1 MSQFPIELDD
11 KQATSDA
18 VNYLLSGPGGLGQNF
33 AGFSAYLSTDPA
45 DYEYLTGNFRLPF
58 SQVGIANL
66 YVPPISISNAE
77 QLDNRTIKY
86 YFAGAP
92 LASVPFSP
100 GAALTITGITPSTYN
115 SSSLR
120 AAGYPIGQI
129 GVVQCTDSFV
139 IVRTRNNITTP
150 LGTYVSGGS
159 ATYRLT
165 ENPSD
170 SFYNSTDCN
179 ARVTVTG
186 GTDRVFI
193 SAQMT
198 QTISYEV
205 LNGPTDLTMWVAV
218 RRYRGFPNNNP
229 VNPDFLF
236 DLDNPGSTVAR
247 SIYTFP
253 GLTGTG
259 TLDPVESVFAT
270 IVDRPSPGYFWY
282 ILEVLFEYPD
292 DGTEIQV
299 TSDLLGLRS
308 LSAQVVKQ

>member
-1 MSQFPIELDD
+1 MSQFPIEVDD
-11 KQATSDA
+11 QQALADG

-33 AGFSAYLSTDPA
+33 AGFSAYQSTDPA

-58 SQVGIANL
+58 SQVGIADL
-66 YVPPISISNAE
+66 YVPPVTINNAE

-92 LASVPFSP
+92 LASAPFSL

-115 SSSLR
+115 SASLR
-120 AAGYPIGQI
+120 AAGYPISQI
-129 GVVQCTDSFV
+129 GVVQCTDSYV

-165 ENPSD
+165 DPS
-170 SFYNSTDCN
+170 SSSAYNSTDCN

-186 GTDRVFI
+186 GSDRVFI
-193 SAQMT
+193 SAQIT
-198 QTISYEV
+198 QTLTYEV
-205 LNGPTDLTMWVAV
+205 LSGPVDLTMWVAV
-218 RRYRGFPNNNP
+218 RRYRGFPNDNP

-236 DLDNPGSTVAR
+236 DPESTVAR

-253 GLTGTG
+253 GLSGTG
-259 TLDPVESVFAT
+259 TLGPIESIFST
-270 IVDRPSPGYFWY
+270 IVDQPSPGYFWY

-292 DGTEIQV
+292 GVNDVQV